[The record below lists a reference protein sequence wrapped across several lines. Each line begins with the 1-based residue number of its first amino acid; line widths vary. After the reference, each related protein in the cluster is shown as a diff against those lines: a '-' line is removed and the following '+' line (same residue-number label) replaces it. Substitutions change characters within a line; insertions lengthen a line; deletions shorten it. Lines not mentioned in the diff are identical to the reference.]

1 VKLEKVVR
9 RCRDGFNRNRP
20 PAGAWLL
27 FVARMALSFDAATGA
42 DADTARIE
50 IERAADAASAQLR
63 RI

>member
-1 VKLEKVVR
+1 
-9 RCRDGFNRNRP
+9 
-20 PAGAWLL
+20 
-27 FVARMALSFDAATGA
+27 MALSFDAATGA